1 MRSAVRNERVWS
13 RQMTRLSRRSVRR
26 DDTVR
31 HATSR
36 DDPSRG
42 FRASR
47 RGEVSIVTDAVVI
60 GAGPNGLVAANL
72 LADAGWSVLV
82 LEAADTPGGA
92 VKSAEVTAPG
102 FVNDLFSAFY
112 PLAVA
117 SPVINELDLGRWG
130 LQWAQAPVVVAHPTD
145 DGRSALLHR
154 DPQATAAGLD
164 DYSPG
169 DGDAWLAL
177 VERCEQIREPLL
189 GALFRPFPPVV
200 PAVRLLRELGAAE
213 KLRFARFA
221 LQPLRRSTDESFNG
235 VGAASLLAC
244 NALHTDLG
252 PDAAGGAVYGWV
264 LAMLAQTVGFPVP
277 VGGAGALTDALVGRL
292 RDRGGQL
299 VCGTPVQQVVV
310 RGGRAAGVWT
320 VGGDE
325 YPVARAV
332 LAAID
337 APQLITSLVAEL
349 HLQARFIE
357 GMRRFQLV

>member
-42 FRASR
+42 FRASA
-47 RGEVSIVTDAVVI
+47 RGEVRVVTDAVVI
-60 GAGPNGLVAANL
+60 GAGPNGLVAANV

-117 SPVINELDLGRWG
+117 SPVITGLDLPRWG
-130 LQWAQAPVVVAHPTD
+130 LQWTHAPVVVAHPTD

-154 DPQATAAGLD
+154 DPEATAAGLD
-164 DYSPG
+164 AYSPG

-177 VERCEQIREPLL
+177 VERFQQLREPLL
-189 GALFRPFPPVV
+189 DALFRPFPPVT
-200 PAVRLLRELGAAE
+200 PAVRLLRELGTAE
-213 KLRFARFA
+213 ALRFARFA
-221 LQPLRRSTDESFNG
+221 LQPLRRWTDESFNG
-235 VGAASLLAC
+235 VGAAALMAG

-252 PDAAGGAVYGWV
+252 PDVAGGAVYGWL

-277 VGGAGALTDALVGRL
+277 VGGAGALTDALVARLTDHGGRV
-292 RDRGGQL
+292 
-299 VCGTPVQQVVV
+299 VCGAPVRQVVV
-310 RGGRAAGVWT
+310 RAGRAVGVRT
-320 VGGDE
+320 AAGDE
-325 YPVARAV
+325 HPVGRAV

-337 APQLITSLVAEL
+337 APQLLTSVVGEE
-349 HLQARFIE
+349 HLPPR
-357 GMRRFQLV
+357 MRED